1 MGLFYIAEEKDI
13 KEGFV
18 TDVYFARTMEI
29 LRAKGIKK
37 HVKAEVFLKKFPDKY
52 QWGVFAGL
60 EEALKLLIGLP
71 VDVWAM
77 REGTVFRAYE
87 PVMIIE
93 GNYTD
98 FGIFETSL
106 LGFLC
111 HSSGIATK
119 AARCRIAAGDR
130 ILLSFG
136 ARRVHP
142 SIAPMMDRSAFI
154 GGCDAVSVLKSAEA
168 IGQTPVGT
176 IPHALVLIMG
186 DTVRAIEAFHEVI
199 DKSVRRVALIDT
211 FSDEKFEAIRVAS
224 ALGKDLYGIRLDT
237 PASRKGDMRR
247 IIEEIRWELNIRGH
261 GHIKIFIS
269 GGLDEESIA
278 ELRDV
283 ADGFG
288 VGTSIS
294 AARVL
299 DFSMDI
305 VEIDGQRIAKK
316 GKESGAKRVW
326 RCNSCNNDK
335 ILIEGE
341 DPGRCA
347 CGGEMRMLHVRF
359 LKDGKLIETLPSAK
373 EIREF
378 VLKQLT
384 HFSIR

>member
-1 MGLFYIAEEKDI
+1 MGLFHIADEKDI
-13 KEGFV
+13 KGGYV

-29 LRAKGIKK
+29 LRAKGIEKY
-37 HVKAEVFLKKFPDKY
+37 VKVEIFLKKFPEQY

-60 EEALKLLIGLP
+60 EEALKLLMGVP
-71 VDVWAM
+71 VNVWAM
-77 REGTVFRAYE
+77 REGTIFRAFE

-93 GNYTD
+93 GKYTE

-111 HSSGIATK
+111 HASGIATK
-119 AARCRIAAGDR
+119 AARCRLAAGDR

-142 SIAPMMDRSAFI
+142 AIAPMMDRSAFI
-154 GGCDAVSVLKSAEA
+154 GGCDAVSVLKSAEV
-168 IGQTPVGT
+168 IGEAPVGT
-176 IPHALVLIMG
+176 IPHALVLIIG
-186 DTVRAIEAFHEVI
+186 DTVKAIEAFHEVI
-199 DKSVRRVALIDT
+199 DRNVRRVSLIDT
-211 FSDEKFEAIRVAS
+211 FGDEKFEAIRVAS
-224 ALGKDLYGIRLDT
+224 ALKENLYGVRLDT

-247 IIEEIRWELNIRGH
+247 IIEEIRWELGIRGF
-261 GHIKIFIS
+261 GHVKIFIS
-269 GGLDEESIA
+269 GGLDEGNIR

-294 AARVL
+294 AAKVL
-299 DFSMDI
+299 DFSLDI
-305 VEIDGQRIAKK
+305 VEIDGEKIAKK

-326 RCNSCNNDK
+326 RCNSCMRDR

-347 CGGEMRMLHVRF
+347 CGGEMRLLHVNF
-359 LKDGKLIETLPSAK
+359 IKGGKLMETLPTPR

-378 VLKQLT
+378 VLNQLAQ
-384 HFSIR
+384 FSKL

>member
-1 MGLFYIAEEKDI
+1 MGLFHIADEKDI
-13 KEGFV
+13 KGGYV

-29 LRAKGIKK
+29 LRAKGIEKY
-37 HVKAEVFLKKFPDKY
+37 VKVEIFLKKFPEQY

-60 EEALKLLIGLP
+60 EEALNLLIGLP
-71 VDVWAM
+71 INVWAM
-77 REGTVFRAYE
+77 REGTIFRAFE

-93 GNYTD
+93 GKYTD

-111 HSSGIATK
+111 HASGIATK

-130 ILLSFG
+130 VLLSFG

-142 SIAPMMDRSAFI
+142 AIAPMMDRSAFI
-154 GGCDAVSVLKSAEA
+154 GGCDAVSVLKSAEM
-168 IGQTPVGT
+168 IGEAPVGT
-176 IPHALVLIMG
+176 IPHALVLIIG
-186 DTVRAIEAFHEVI
+186 DTVKAIEAFHEVI
-199 DKSVRRVALIDT
+199 DRNVRRVSLIDT
-211 FSDEKFEAIRVAS
+211 FGDEKFEAIRVAA
-224 ALGKDLYGIRLDT
+224 ALKENLYGVRLDT

-247 IIEEIRWELNIRGH
+247 IIEEIRWELGVRGF
-261 GHIKIFIS
+261 GHVKIFIS
-269 GGLDEESIA
+269 GGLDEGNIR

-294 AARVL
+294 AAKVL
-299 DFSMDI
+299 DFSLDI
-305 VEIDGQRIAKK
+305 VEINGEKIAKK

-326 RCNSCNNDK
+326 RCNSCFRDR

-341 DPGRCA
+341 DPGRCT
-347 CGGEMRMLHVRF
+347 CGGEMRLLHVNF
-359 LKDGKLIETLPSAK
+359 IKGGKLMETLPTPR

-378 VLKQLT
+378 VLNQLT
-384 HFSIR
+384 HFSKL